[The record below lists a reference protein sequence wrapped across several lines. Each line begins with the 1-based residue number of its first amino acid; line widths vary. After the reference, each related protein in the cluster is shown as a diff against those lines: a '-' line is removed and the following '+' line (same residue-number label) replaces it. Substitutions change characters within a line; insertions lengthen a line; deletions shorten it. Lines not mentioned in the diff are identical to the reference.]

1 MSGKYSKMKAN
12 GGINAESKFHANR
25 FLRVHLHILKA
36 LHEEARITPPISG
49 DSRVEEQYWGLMDDF
64 LVERNTI
71 RRTTKRAQ
79 RMREICDEAMEFQKT
94 VPPIPVA
101 KNQAFS
107 HQFSPQFQRH
117 GSRNH
122 DLKGP
127 RSNFKFGSSAMMLI
141 TQPSPHYFS
150 NRTPRGWNGR
160 GDQSTGQRN
169 PMIQCEMTEEE
180 GGNVFGIVSGL
191 LKRKHKLASRHLD
204 RRTSKFQA
212 LVKES
217 QSRIETLNSELIVEK
232 ERTIS
237 AMGSANE
244 DIENLLLAKE
254 ECEDRQVMI
263 ETKIRLWKLLLHDLK
278 GTISVQ
284 TPP

>member
-1 MSGKYSKMKAN
+1 MKAN
-12 GGINAESKFHANR
+12 GGINAESKFRANR

-36 LHEEARITPPISG
+36 LYEEERMAPPASG
-49 DSRVEEQYWGLMDDF
+49 DSRVEEKYWGVMEEF
-64 LVERNTI
+64 LVERNAI

-79 RMREICDEAMEFQKT
+79 RMREIYDEAKEFQKT
-94 VPPIPVA
+94 VLPLSVV
-101 KNQAFS
+101 NGHMLS
-107 HQFSPQFQRH
+107 HQISPQLQRH
-117 GSRNH
+117 GTRNH

-141 TQPSPHYFS
+141 TQPSPHYFP

-160 GDQSTGQRN
+160 GGQSTSQRN
-169 PMIQCEMTEEE
+169 SMMRGEMAEEE

-204 RRTSKFQA
+204 RRTSKLQA

-217 QSRIETLNSELIVEK
+217 QSRIETLKSEMVAEK
-232 ERTIS
+232 ETNIL
-237 AMGSANE
+237 AVGNTTE
-244 DIENLLLAKE
+244 NIENFILAKE
-254 ECEDRQVMI
+254 EREDQQVRI
-263 ETKIRLWKLLLHDLK
+263 ETKIRLWKLLLHDLL

-284 TPP
+284 ALP